1 MSNKDQAGKVESQ
14 YKATLNLPE
23 TDFPMRGN
31 LAKREPELLAKWQEM
46 GLYQQIRNARSG
58 REQFILHDGPPYAN
72 GDIHIG
78 HAVNKVLK
86 DIIVK
91 SKTMSGFD
99 APYVPGWDCHGLPI
113 ELKVEEKVGKAG
125 DKVTPAQFRQHC
137 REYAAEQVDG
147 QREGFKRLMVLG
159 DWENPYLTMNF
170 KFEANI
176 IRTLGKIADNGHLEK
191 GFKPVNW
198 CMDCGSALAEAEV
211 EYQDKKS
218 ISIDVKFSFSDTAAL
233 LSAFGADSSLS
244 NKTASIVIWTTTPWT
259 LPANEAVS
267 IHPELEYSLVHINT
281 ETDQSEILV
290 LATGLVEDAM
300 GRYGITDFNVIAN
313 AKGSAF
319 GQLPGQDT
327 APFSVI
333 HPFMTIDVD
342 GDVDGDS
349 NSKAKTVPVI
359 TGVHVTADAGTGSV
373 HTAPMH
379 GADDYVVSNQYGIKA
394 DVMLVSAE
402 GTFIHN
408 PVLESLELS
417 GLSVADK
424 GNFRVLGILGDPLI
438 GQPGA
443 LIKKLKIEHSYP
455 HCWRHKTP
463 IIFRATPQW
472 FIAMESKK
480 AETSLLTQA
489 MNAVEHDVEWRPSWG
504 KARIEGMMNGRPDWC
519 ISRQRTWGV
528 PIALFV
534 HKETSELHPE
544 SKELIEKVALKV
556 EEKGIE
562 AWFELEAK
570 DLLNEAD
577 AANYVKVTDTLDV
590 WFDSGVTHAAVLDE
604 RDGLRSP
611 ADLYLEGSDQHRGWF
626 QSSLLTSVAAKGQA
640 PYKTALTH
648 GFTVDAQGRKMS
660 KSIGNTVS
668 PIDVMNKLGADIL
681 RWWVADTDY
690 STEMTV
696 SDEIL
701 KRNADAYRRIRNT
714 CRFLLANI
722 AGFNPK
728 TDLVAVEDMLP
739 LDAWVLNHAS
749 TIDKQVKELYADY
762 NFSGLTK
769 LLMNFSVGELGSFY
783 LDIIKDRQYTCKAD
797 GLARRSAQTA
807 LYHIAEA
814 MVRWIAP
821 VISFTAEEIWD
832 VLPVAVDVQG
842 NDIERENSVLLAEWY
857 NLPVV
862 TNLSLDDGYWRQ
874 IMAVKTAVNKVL
886 EEARAEKKV
895 GSSLAADITLYA
907 DESLQTQLE
916 KLGEELRFVTITSTA
931 EVKALSDANEETT
944 QKTDVTGLRLSLS
957 ASSAAKCERC
967 WHHNSTVGLTPEYA
981 TLCSRCVTNI
991 AGEGEVRHF
1000 A

>member
-1 MSNKDQAGKVESQ
+1 LEAKMSNKDQAGKVESQ

-31 LAKREPELLAKWQEM
+31 LAKREPELLAQWQDM

-86 DIIVK
+86 DIIIK

-125 DKVTPAQFRQHC
+125 DKVTPAEFRQHC
-137 REYAAEQVDG
+137 REYAAEQVNG

-159 DWENPYLTMNF
+159 DWENPYLTMDF

-218 ISIDVKFSFSDTAAL
+218 ISIDVKFTFTDTAAL
-233 LSAFGADSSLS
+233 LNAFGADASYSD
-244 NKTASIVIWTTTPWT
+244 KTASIVIWTTTPWT

-267 IHPELEYSLVHINT
+267 VHPELEYSLVHINT
-281 ETDQSEILV
+281 EDSEKDEILV
-290 LATGLVEDAM
+290 LATALVEDAM

-319 GQLPGQDT
+319 GQTIEQDS
-327 APFSVI
+327 APFSVT
-333 HPFMTIDVD
+333 HPFMTVD
-342 GDVDGDS
+342 GG
-349 NSKAKTVPVI
+349 AKSVPVI
-359 TGVHVTADAGTGSV
+359 TGTHVTADAGTGSV

-379 GADDYVVSNQYGIKA
+379 GADDYVVCNQYGISSEA
-394 DVMLVSAE
+394 MLVSAE
-402 GTFIHN
+402 GNFIST
-408 PVLESLELS
+408 PALESLELS

-424 GNFRVLGILGDPLI
+424 GNFRVLGILGDPSI
-438 GQPGA
+438 GTPNA

-472 FIAMESKK
+472 FIAMEAEH
-480 AETSLLTQA
+480 AETSLLSQA
-489 MNAVEHDVEWRPSWG
+489 MDAVENNIEWRPSWG

-534 HKETSELHPE
+534 HKETSALHPD
-544 SKELIEKVALKV
+544 SKALIEKVALKV
-556 EEKGIE
+556 EEKGID
-562 AWFELEAK
+562 AWFELETA
-570 DLLNEAD
+570 DLLSAED
-577 AANYVKVTDTLDV
+577 AENYVKVTDTLDV

-604 RDGLRSP
+604 REGLHSP

-626 QSSLLTSVAAKGQA
+626 QSSLLTSVAAKGEA

-648 GFTVDAQGRKMS
+648 GFAVDSKGRKMS

-668 PIDVMNKLGADIL
+668 PIDVMDKLGADIL

-739 LDAWVLNHAS
+739 LDAWILDRAVN
-749 TIDKQVKELYADY
+749 IDKQVKELYTDY

-814 MVRWIAP
+814 MVRWVAP
-821 VISFTAEEIWD
+821 VLSFTAEEIWD
-832 VLPVAVDVQG
+832 VLPVAVDAQG
-842 NDIERENSVLLAEWY
+842 NNIEREKSVLLAEWY
-857 NLPVV
+857 ELPEVAE
-862 TNLSLDDGYWRQ
+862 LKLDDAYWRQ
-874 IMAVKTAVNKVL
+874 IMAVKTAVNKIL
-886 EEARAEKKV
+886 EEARSAKTV
-895 GSSLAADITLYA
+895 GSSLAADVTLYA
-907 DESLQTQLE
+907 DEALKAQLE
-916 KLGEELRFVTITSTA
+916 KLGEELRFVMITSKA
-931 EVKALSDANEETT
+931 EVEALASADEDTT
-944 QKTDVTGLRLSLS
+944 QKTDVAGLRLSLT
-957 ASSAAKCERC
+957 ASTAEKCERC
-967 WHHNSTVGLTPEYA
+967 WHHSVTVGLHPEHP

-991 AGEGEVRHF
+991 AGSGEVRHF

>member
-1 MSNKDQAGKVESQ
+1 MSKKDKAPESQ
-14 YKATLNLPE
+14 YKVTLNLPE

-31 LAKREPELLAKWQEM
+31 LAQREPELLAQWQEM

-86 DIIVK
+86 DIIIK

-113 ELKVEEKVGKAG
+113 ELKVEELVGKAG
-125 DKVTPAQFRQHC
+125 DKVTPAEFRQHC
-137 REYAAEQVDG
+137 REYAAKQVDG

-159 DWENPYLTMNF
+159 DWENPYLTMDF

-218 ISIDVKFSFSDTAAL
+218 ISIDVKFAFTDTAAL
-233 LSAFGADSSLS
+233 LTAFGADAAFAE
-244 NKTASIVIWTTTPWT
+244 KTANMVIWTTTPWT

-267 IHPELEYSLVHINT
+267 VHPELEYSLVHINT
-281 ETDQSEILV
+281 ESDQSEILV
-290 LATGLVEDAM
+290 LATALVEDAM

-313 AKGSAF
+313 AKGEAF
-319 GQLPGQDT
+319 GQLPEQES
-327 APFSVI
+327 APFSVT
-333 HPFMTIDVD
+333 HPFMTVAT
-342 GDVDGDS
+342 GTEEE
-349 NSKAKTVPVI
+349 KAKTVPVI
-359 TGVHVTADAGTGSV
+359 TGHHVTADAGTGSV

-379 GADDYVVSNQYGIKA
+379 GADDYVVCNQYGITSES
-394 DVMLVSAE
+394 MLVSAE
-402 GTFIHN
+402 GNFIST
-408 PVLESLELS
+408 PALESLELT

-424 GNFRVLGILGDPLI
+424 GVFRVLGILGDPSI
-438 GQPGA
+438 GA
-443 LIKKLKIEHSYP
+443 VDSLIKKLKIEHSYP

-472 FIAMESKK
+472 FIAMEAEK
-480 AETSLLTQA
+480 AETSLLSQA
-489 MNAVEHDVEWRPSWG
+489 MDAVENDIEWRPTWG

-534 HKETSELHPE
+534 HKETSALHPD
-544 SKELIEKVALKV
+544 SKALIEKVALKV
-556 EEKGIE
+556 EEKGID
-562 AWFELEAK
+562 AWFELEVQ
-570 DLLNEAD
+570 DLLSAAD
-577 AANYVKVTDTLDV
+577 AENYVKVTDTLDV

-604 RDGLRSP
+604 RDGLQSP

-626 QSSLLTSVAAKGQA
+626 QSSLLTSVAAKGKA

-648 GFTVDAQGRKMS
+648 GFAVDSKGRKMS

-668 PIDVMNKLGADIL
+668 PIDVMDKLGADIL

-739 LDAWVLNHAS
+739 LDAWILDHAG
-749 TIDKQVKELYADY
+749 TIDKQVKELYTDY

-769 LLMNFSVGELGSFY
+769 LLMNFSVGELGAFY

-814 MVRWIAP
+814 MVRWVAP
-821 VISFTAEEIWD
+821 VLSFTAEEIWA
-832 VLPVAVDVQG
+832 VLPVAVDAQG
-842 NDIERENSVLLAEWY
+842 NAVEREKSVLLAEWY
-857 NLPVV
+857 QLPEVNNL
-862 TNLSLDDGYWRQ
+862 TLDDAYWRE

-886 EEARAEKKV
+886 EEARSEKTV
-895 GSSLAADITLYA
+895 GSSLAADVTLYA
-907 DESLQTQLE
+907 DEALKAQLE
-916 KLGEELRFVTITSTA
+916 KLGEELRFVTITS
-931 EVKALSDANEETT
+931 KADVETLASADELTT
-944 QKTDVTGLRLSLS
+944 QKTDISGLRLSLA
-957 ASSAAKCERC
+957 ASTADKCERC
-967 WHHNSTVGLTPEYA
+967 WHHNVTVGLHPEHA

-991 AGEGEVRHF
+991 AGDGEVRHF

>member
-1 MSNKDQAGKVESQ
+1 MSKKDQAPESQ
-14 YKATLNLPE
+14 YKVTLNLPE

-31 LAKREPELLAKWQEM
+31 LAKREPELLAQWQEM

-86 DIIVK
+86 DIIIK

-113 ELKVEEKVGKAG
+113 ELKVEELVGKAG
-125 DKVTPAQFRQHC
+125 DKVTPAEFRQHC
-137 REYAAEQVDG
+137 REYAAKQVDG

-159 DWENPYLTMNF
+159 DWENPYLTMDF

-218 ISIDVKFSFSDTAAL
+218 ISIDVKFAFTDTAAL
-233 LSAFGADSSLS
+233 LAAFGADSALS
-244 NKTASIVIWTTTPWT
+244 NKTANIVIWTTTPWT

-267 IHPELEYSLVHINT
+267 VHPELEYSLVHLT
-281 ETDQSEILV
+281 EQDEILV
-290 LATGLVEDAM
+290 LATALVEDAM
-300 GRYGITDFNVIAN
+300 GRYGITEFTVIAN
-313 AKGSAF
+313 AAGSAF
-319 GQLPGQDT
+319 GQLPEQDS
-327 APFSVI
+327 APFSVT
-333 HPFMTIDVD
+333 HPFMTVATGTEDE
-342 GDVDGDS
+342 
-349 NSKAKTVPVI
+349 KAKTVPVI
-359 TGVHVTADAGTGSV
+359 TGHHVTADAGTGSV

-379 GADDYVVSNQYGIKA
+379 GADDYVVCNQYGIA
-394 DVMLVSAE
+394 SESMLVSAE
-402 GTFIHN
+402 GNFIST
-408 PVLESLELS
+408 PALESLELT

-424 GNFRVLGILGDPLI
+424 GVFRVLGILGDPSI
-438 GQPGA
+438 GA
-443 LIKKLKIEHSYP
+443 VDSLIKKLKIEHSYP

-472 FIAMESKK
+472 FIAMEAEK
-480 AETSLLTQA
+480 AEASLLSQA
-489 MNAVEHDVEWRPSWG
+489 MHAVENDIEWRPTWG

-534 HKETSELHPE
+534 HKETSALHPD
-544 SKELIEKVALKV
+544 SKALIEKVALKV
-556 EEKGIE
+556 EEKGID
-562 AWFELEAK
+562 AWFELEVE
-570 DLLNEAD
+570 DLLSAAD
-577 AANYVKVTDTLDV
+577 AENYVKVTDTLDV

-626 QSSLLTSVAAKGQA
+626 QSSLLTSVAAKGQT

-648 GFTVDAQGRKMS
+648 GFVVDAKGRKMS

-668 PIDVMNKLGADIL
+668 PIDVMDKLGADIL

-739 LDAWVLNHAS
+739 LDAWILSHAVAM
-749 TIDKQVKELYADY
+749 DKQVKDLYEDY

-769 LLMNFSVGELGSFY
+769 LLMNFSVGELGAFY

-814 MVRWIAP
+814 MVRWVAP
-821 VISFTAEEIWD
+821 VLSFTAEEIWD
-832 VLPVAVDVQG
+832 VLPVAVDAQG
-842 NDIERENSVLLAEWY
+842 NDIEREKSVLLAEWY
-857 NLPVV
+857 ELPEVAD
-862 TNLSLDDGYWRQ
+862 LKLDDAYWRE

-886 EEARAEKKV
+886 EEARSAKTV
-895 GSSLAADITLYA
+895 GSSLAADVTLYA
-907 DESLQTQLE
+907 DEALKAQLE
-916 KLGEELRFVTITSTA
+916 KLGEELRFVTITSKA
-931 EVKALSDANEETT
+931 DVKALASADELTT
-944 QKTDVTGLRLSLS
+944 QKTDVTGLRLSLT
-957 ASSAAKCERC
+957 ASTADKCERC
-967 WHHNSTVGLTPEYA
+967 WHHNVTVGLHPEHA

-991 AGEGEVRHF
+991 AGDGEVRHF

>member
-1 MSNKDQAGKVESQ
+1 MSKKDKAPESQ
-14 YKATLNLPE
+14 YKVTLNLPE

-31 LAKREPELLAKWQEM
+31 LANREPELLAQWQEM
-46 GLYQQIRNARSG
+46 GLYQQIRKARSG
-58 REQFILHDGPPYAN
+58 CEQFILHDGPPYAN

-86 DIIVK
+86 DIIIK
-91 SKTMSGFD
+91 SKTLSGFD

-113 ELKVEEKVGKAG
+113 ELKVEELVGKAG
-125 DKVTPAQFRQHC
+125 DKVTPAEFRQHC
-137 REYAAEQVDG
+137 REYAAKQVDG

-159 DWENPYLTMNF
+159 DWENPYLTMDF

-218 ISIDVKFSFSDTAAL
+218 ISIDVKFAFTDTAAL
-233 LSAFGADSSLS
+233 LSAFGADASFAS
-244 NKTASIVIWTTTPWT
+244 KTANMVIWTTTPWT

-267 IHPELEYSLVHINT
+267 VHPELEYSLVHLT
-281 ETDQSEILV
+281 EQDEILV
-290 LATGLVEDAM
+290 LATALVEDAM
-300 GRYGITDFNVIAN
+300 GRYGIADFNVIAN
-313 AKGSAF
+313 APGSAF
-319 GQLPGQDT
+319 GQLPEQKS
-327 APFSVI
+327 APFSVT
-333 HPFMTIDVD
+333 HPFMTV
-342 GDVDGDS
+342 GDA
-349 NSKAKTVPVI
+349 AKTVPVI
-359 TGVHVTADAGTGSV
+359 TGNHVTADAGTGSV

-379 GADDYVVSNQYGIKA
+379 GADDYVVCNQYGITSES
-394 DVMLVSAE
+394 MLVSAE
-402 GTFIHN
+402 GNFIST
-408 PVLESLELS
+408 PALESLELT

-424 GNFRVLGILGDPLI
+424 GVFRVLGILGDPSI
-438 GQPGA
+438 GA
-443 LIKKLKIEHSYP
+443 VDSLIKKLKIEHSYP

-472 FIAMESKK
+472 FIAMEAEK
-480 AETSLLTQA
+480 AETSLLSQA
-489 MNAVEHDVEWRPSWG
+489 MHAVENDIEWRPTWG
-504 KARIEGMMNGRPDWC
+504 KARIEGMMTGRPDWC

-534 HKETSELHPE
+534 HKETSALHPD
-544 SKELIEKVALKV
+544 SKALIEKVALKV
-556 EEKGIE
+556 EEKGID
-562 AWFELEAK
+562 AWFELEVQ
-570 DLLNEAD
+570 DLLSAAD
-577 AANYVKVTDTLDV
+577 AENYVKVTDTLDV

-604 RDGLRSP
+604 RDGLSSP

-626 QSSLLTSVAAKGQA
+626 QSSLLTSVAAKGQT

-648 GFTVDAQGRKMS
+648 GFVVDAKGRKMS

-668 PIDVMNKLGADIL
+668 PIDVMDKLGADIL

-701 KRNADAYRRIRNT
+701 KRNADSYRRIRNT

-739 LDAWVLNHAS
+739 LDAWILDHAVN
-749 TIDKQVKELYADY
+749 IDKQVKELYADY

-769 LLMNFSVGELGSFY
+769 LLMNFSVGELGAFY

-814 MVRWIAP
+814 MVRWVAP
-821 VISFTAEEIWD
+821 VLSFTAEEIWD
-832 VLPVAVDVQG
+832 VLPTAVDAQG
-842 NDIERENSVLLAEWY
+842 NDIEREKSVLLAEWY
-857 NLPVV
+857 QLPEVNNL
-862 TNLSLDDGYWRQ
+862 TLDDAYWRE

-886 EEARAEKKV
+886 EEARSEKTV
-895 GSSLAADITLYA
+895 GSSLAADVTLYA
-907 DESLQTQLE
+907 DEALKAQLE
-916 KLGEELRFVTITSTA
+916 KLGEELRFVTITS
-931 EVKALSDANEETT
+931 KADVETLESANEETT
-944 QKTDVTGLRLSLS
+944 QKTDISGLRLSLT
-957 ASSAAKCERC
+957 ASTADKCERC
-967 WHHNSTVGLTPEYA
+967 WHHNVTVGLHPEHA

-991 AGEGEVRHF
+991 AGDGEVRHF

>member
-1 MSNKDQAGKVESQ
+1 MSKKDQAPESQ
-14 YKATLNLPE
+14 YKVTLNLPE

-31 LAKREPELLAKWQEM
+31 LAKREPELLAQWQEM
-46 GLYQQIRNARSG
+46 GLYQQIRKARSG
-58 REQFILHDGPPYAN
+58 RKQFILHDGPPYAN

-86 DIIVK
+86 DIIIK

-113 ELKVEEKVGKAG
+113 ELKVEELVGKAG
-125 DKVTPAQFRQHC
+125 DKVTPAEFRQHC
-137 REYAAEQVDG
+137 REYAAKQVDG

-159 DWENPYLTMNF
+159 DWENPYLTMDF

-218 ISIDVKFSFSDTAAL
+218 ISIDVKFAFTDTAAL
-233 LSAFGADSSLS
+233 LTAFGADSALS
-244 NKTASIVIWTTTPWT
+244 DKTANIVIWTTTPWT

-267 IHPELEYSLVHINT
+267 VHPELEYSLVHLT
-281 ETDQSEILV
+281 EQDEILV
-290 LATGLVEDAM
+290 LATALVEDAM

-319 GQLPGQDT
+319 GQLPEQGS
-327 APFSVI
+327 APFSVT
-333 HPFMTIDVD
+333 HPFMTID
-342 GDVDGDS
+342 GAEKS
-349 NSKAKTVPVI
+349 VPVI
-359 TGVHVTADAGTGSV
+359 TGNHVTADAGTGSV

-379 GADDYVVSNQYGIKA
+379 GADDYVVCNQYGIA
-394 DVMLVSAE
+394 SESMLVSAE
-402 GTFIHN
+402 GNFIST
-408 PVLESLELS
+408 PALESLELT

-438 GQPGA
+438 GAVGS

-472 FIAMESKK
+472 FIAMEAEN
-480 AETSLLTQA
+480 AETSLLSQA
-489 MNAVEHDVEWRPSWG
+489 MHAVDNDIEWRPSWG

-534 HKETSELHPE
+534 HKETSALHPD
-544 SKELIEKVALKV
+544 SKALIEKVALKV
-556 EEKGIE
+556 EEKGID
-562 AWFELEAK
+562 AWFELEVQ
-570 DLLNEAD
+570 DLLSAAD
-577 AANYVKVTDTLDV
+577 AENYVKVTDTLDV

-604 RDGLRSP
+604 RDGLSSP

-648 GFTVDAQGRKMS
+648 GFAVDSKGRKMS

-668 PIDVMNKLGADIL
+668 PIDVMDKLGADIL

-701 KRNADAYRRIRNT
+701 KRNADSYRRIRNT

-739 LDAWVLNHAS
+739 LDAWILDHAVN
-749 TIDKQVKELYADY
+749 IDKQVKDLYEDY

-769 LLMNFSVGELGSFY
+769 LLMNFSVGELGAFY

-814 MVRWIAP
+814 MVRWVAP
-821 VISFTAEEIWD
+821 VLSFTAEEIWA
-832 VLPVAVDVQG
+832 VLPVAVDAQG
-842 NDIERENSVLLAEWY
+842 NDIEREKSVLLAEWY
-857 NLPVV
+857 ELPQVANLK
-862 TNLSLDDGYWRQ
+862 LDDAYWRE

-886 EEARAEKKV
+886 EEARAEKTV
-895 GSSLAADITLYA
+895 GSSLAADVTLYA
-907 DESLQTQLE
+907 DDALKAQLE
-916 KLGEELRFVTITSTA
+916 KLGEELRFVTITSKA
-931 EVKALSDANEETT
+931 EVETLASADEATT
-944 QKTDVTGLRLSLS
+944 QKTDVAGLRLSLA
-957 ASSAAKCERC
+957 ASTAEKCERC
-967 WHHNSTVGLTPEYA
+967 WHHSATVGVHPEHA
-981 TLCSRCVTNI
+981 TLCGRCVTNI
-991 AGEGEVRHF
+991 AGSGEVRHF